1 MNICGEAAMETEGE
15 LVIVDA
21 DAIVATAL
29 RADVNHTK
37 AMKVV
42 ETIDRRGVEL
52 LYPVTAVVEAVT
64 VIQRVY
70 GDGSLAKEIARVFRG
85 DNRVV
90 NVGEDIYEMAV
101 NEYFEYVK
109 SKKKTLFDCLVAA
122 VAKKYGV
129 KTIFSF
135 DRFYQKVGYE
145 LVEG

>member
-1 MNICGEAAMETEGE
+1 
-15 LVIVDA
+15 
-21 DAIVATAL
+21 
-29 RADVNHTK
+29 
-37 AMKVV
+37 
-42 ETIDRRGVEL
+42 VEL